1 MQDDDETDEHDV
13 ERADE
18 DMVDAGADLDVDEG
32 TDDDNDS
39 DGEGADEDV
48 AEFAGLCVNMLTTLR
63 LEGRKFPE
71 IFRAKK
77 RIYLKA
83 WSDIGLHP
91 RALGPN

>member
-39 DGEGADEDV
+39 DGEGAY
-48 AEFAGLCVNMLTTLR
+48 VNYAKLGRCTT
-63 LEGRKFPE
+63 
-71 IFRAKK
+71 
-77 RIYLKA
+77 
-83 WSDIGLHP
+83 
-91 RALGPN
+91 